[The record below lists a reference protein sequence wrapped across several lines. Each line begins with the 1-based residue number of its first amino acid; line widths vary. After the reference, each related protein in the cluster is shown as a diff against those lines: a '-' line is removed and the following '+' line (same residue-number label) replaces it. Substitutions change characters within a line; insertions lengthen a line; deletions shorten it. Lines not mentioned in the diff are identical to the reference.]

1 MIKINNEIIA
11 TAEQNIV
18 ITQASYDKL
27 TTAEKNNPLKTYFIS
42 DSSIAAQNLVS
53 SEPVAQ
59 PLSLDD
65 DDFAAGVDDSDGTA
79 SDGTG
84 TEYVVA
90 DENGNVV
97 GPMEDQEVG
106 STDFVDTDLIGLNIA
121 DAIGNASLLASYG
134 GDGTIIGAIADLY
147 KKLGVEPDTS
157 AIDSDDVQLTYS
169 DYLGMIGDRTVLD
182 QYNMPNVTA
191 ALMDLFD
198 RIADAENKAEIARVN
213 AEDAMKAQAEAEAAQ
228 AAAEKA
234 KKEAEEAKAETEKDL
249 ANATNRA
256 ENAEASASDA
266 WKQLHDTKEELNAEK
281 SKNELLQSELDAA
294 NKKSEETDTE
304 TTEPGES
311 TGTTGSGE
319 TTDTDN
325 GNTTPSES
333 TDETNTDSSEDKSTS
348 EGSEPTDTVTDETN
362 SSTETGE
369 TTDTDKGDMTPPEST
384 DETDTSSSEDKS
396 TSEGES
402 TDTVIGKPDAST
414 ETTEN
419 GESTETSGTTD
430 QSSETTES
438 PEETT
443 TENKSEETVETPS
456 TESTEESGVAEET
469 SSETTTPT
477 TEDSAPASSDEEK

>member
-11 TAEQNIV
+11 TADQNIV
-18 ITQASYDKL
+18 ITQANYDKL

-157 AIDSDDVQLTYS
+157 AVADDDVQLNYN
-169 DYLGMIGDRTVLD
+169 DYLGMIGDRTILD

-228 AAAEKA
+228 AAAEKS
-234 KKEAEEAKAETEKDL
+234 KKEAEESKAETEKDL

-311 TGTTGSGE
+311 TDTETTAPSESTDTTEPGE
-319 TTDTDN
+319 TTDTDK
-325 GNTTPSES
+325 GDTTPPES
-333 TDETNTDSSEDKSTS
+333 TDETNADSSEDKSTS
-348 EGSEPTDTVTDETN
+348 EGSESTGTVTDKTG
-362 SSTETGE
+362 SSTETSESTGTTESGE
-369 TTDTDKGDMTPPEST
+369 TTD
-384 DETDTSSSEDKS
+384 
-396 TSEGES
+396 
-402 TDTVIGKPDAST
+402 
-414 ETTEN
+414 
-419 GESTETSGTTD
+419 TD

-456 TESTEESGVAEET
+456 TESTEESGVTEET
-469 SSETTTPT
+469 PSETTTPT

>member
-18 ITQASYDKL
+18 ITQANYDKL

-157 AIDSDDVQLTYS
+157 AIADDDVQLNYN
-169 DYLGMIGDRTVLD
+169 DYLGMIGDRTILD

-234 KKEAEEAKAETEKDL
+234 KKEAEESKAETEKDL

-311 TGTTGSGE
+311 TGTE
-319 TTDTDN
+319 T
-325 GNTTPSES
+325 TTPSES
-333 TDETNTDSSEDKSTS
+333 TDTT
-348 EGSEPTDTVTDETN
+348 EP
-362 SSTETGE
+362 GE
-369 TTDTDKGDMTPPEST
+369 TTDTDKGDTTPPEST

-402 TDTVIGKPDAST
+402 TDTVTGNPDAST

-438 PEETT
+438 PEET
-443 TENKSEETVETPS
+443 PS
-456 TESTEESGVAEET
+456 TESTEEPGVTEET
-469 SSETTTPT
+469 PSETTTQT
-477 TEDSAPASSDEEK
+477 TEESAPESSNEEK

>member
-18 ITQASYDKL
+18 ITQANYDKL

-42 DSSIAAQNLVS
+42 DSSIAAQSAVAN
-53 SEPVAQ
+53 EPAAH
-59 PLSLDD
+59 LMSLNH
-65 DDFAAGVDDSDGTA
+65 DDFAADVDDSDC
-79 SDGTG
+79 SIIDGNG
-84 TEYVVA
+84 AEYVVA
-90 DENGNVV
+90 DKNGNIV
-97 GPMEDQEVG
+97 GPMEDQNVG

-121 DAIGNASLLASYG
+121 DAIGNASMLASYG

-147 KKLGVEPDTS
+147 KRLGVEPDTS
-157 AIDSDDVQLTYS
+157 GADEDDYPLTYS
-169 DYLGMIGDRTVLD
+169 DYLGLIGDRSVLD
-182 QYNMPNVTA
+182 QFNMPNVTA

-234 KKEAEEAKAETEKDL
+234 KKEAEEAKAETENDL

-266 WKQLHDTKEELNAEK
+266 WKKLHDTTEELNAEK
-281 SKNELLQSELDAA
+281 TKNELLQSELDAA
-294 NKKSEETDTE
+294 KKSEKTDTE

-311 TGTTGSGE
+311 T
-319 TTDTDN
+319 
-325 GNTTPSES
+325 
-333 TDETNTDSSEDKSTS
+333 
-348 EGSEPTDTVTDETN
+348 
-362 SSTETGE
+362 
-369 TTDTDKGDMTPPEST
+369 
-384 DETDTSSSEDKS
+384 
-396 TSEGES
+396 
-402 TDTVIGKPDAST
+402 
-414 ETTEN
+414 
-419 GESTETSGTTD
+419 ETSGTD

-456 TESTEESGVAEET
+456 TESTEEPSVKEET
-469 SSETTTPT
+469 SSETATPA
-477 TEDSAPASSDEEK
+477 TEDSAPASSDDEK

>member
-18 ITQASYDKL
+18 ITQANYDKL

-42 DSSIAAQNLVS
+42 DSSIAAQNLVANA
-53 SEPVAQ
+53 PAVQ

-65 DDFAAGVDDSDGTA
+65 DAVASVDDSDGTA
-79 SDGTG
+79 TNGTD

-90 DENGNVV
+90 DKDGNVV

-121 DAIGNASLLASYG
+121 DAIGNASVLASYG

-147 KKLGVEPDTS
+147 KRLGVEPDTS
-157 AIDSDDVQLTYS
+157 GADADDAPLTYS
-169 DYLGMIGDRTVLD
+169 DYLDMIGDRSVLD
-182 QYNMPNVTA
+182 QFNMPNVTA

-213 AEDAMKAQAEAEAAQ
+213 AEDAMKAQAEAEAAK

-234 KKEAEEAKAETEKDL
+234 QKEAEAAKAETEKDL

-256 ENAEASASDA
+256 DNAEASASDA
-266 WKQLHDTKEELNAEK
+266 WKQLHDTTEELNAEK
-281 SKNELLQSELDAA
+281 TKNERLQSELDAA
-294 NKKSEETDTE
+294 KKSEENKTE

-311 TGTTGSGE
+311 TGTETTAPGESTDTTESGE
-319 TTDTDN
+319 TTDT
-325 GNTTPSES
+325 TES
-333 TDETNTDSSEDKSTS
+333 
-348 EGSEPTDTVTDETN
+348 
-362 SSTETGE
+362 GE

-384 DETDTSSSEDKS
+384 DETTPGSSEDKS

-402 TDTVIGKPDAST
+402 TDTVTGNPDAST

-456 TESTEESGVAEET
+456 TESTEEPSVKEET
-469 SSETTTPT
+469 PSKTTTPT

>member
-1 MIKINNEIIA
+1 MIKINDEIIA

-18 ITQASYDKL
+18 ITQANYDKL

-42 DSSIAAQNLVS
+42 DSSIAAQNLVANA
-53 SEPVAQ
+53 PAVQ
-59 PLSLDD
+59 PMSLDD
-65 DDFAAGVDDSDGTA
+65 DDFAASVDDSDGTVA
-79 SDGTG
+79 NGNG

-90 DENGNVV
+90 DKDGNVV
-97 GPMEDQEVG
+97 GPMEDQNVG
-106 STDFVDTDLIGLNIA
+106 STDFVDTDQIGLNIA
-121 DAIGNASLLASYG
+121 DAIGNASMLASYG

-147 KKLGVEPDTS
+147 KRLGVEPDAS
-157 AIDSDDVQLTYS
+157 GPAADDAPLTYS
-169 DYLGMIGDRTVLD
+169 DYLGMIGDRSVLD
-182 QYNMPNVTA
+182 QFNMPNVTA

-213 AEDAMKAQAEAEAAQ
+213 AEDAMKAQAEAEAAK

-234 KKEAEEAKAETEKDL
+234 QKEAEAAKAETEKDL

-256 ENAEASASDA
+256 DNAEASASDA
-266 WKQLHDTKEELNAEK
+266 WKQLHDTTEELNAEK
-281 SKNELLQSELDAA
+281 TKNERLQSELDAA
-294 NKKSEETDTE
+294 KKSEENKAE

-311 TGTTGSGE
+311 TGTE
-319 TTDTDN
+319 TTA
-325 GNTTPSES
+325 PSES
-333 TDETNTDSSEDKSTS
+333 TDTT
-348 EGSEPTDTVTDETN
+348 EP
-362 SSTETGE
+362 GE
-369 TTDTDKGDMTPPEST
+369 TTDTDKGDTTPPEST
-384 DETDTSSSEDKS
+384 DETTPGSSEDKS

-402 TDTVIGKPDAST
+402 TDTVTGEPDAST
-414 ETTEN
+414 ETTEK
-419 GESTETSGTTD
+419 GESTEASGTTD

-456 TESTEESGVAEET
+456 TESTEEPSVKEET

>member
-1 MIKINNEIIA
+1 MIKINDEIIA

-18 ITQASYDKL
+18 ITQANYDKL

-65 DDFAAGVDDSDGTA
+65 DDFAAGVDDSNGTTDNG
-79 SDGTG
+79 SG
-84 TEYVVA
+84 TEFVVA
-90 DENGNVV
+90 DKDGNVV
-97 GPMEDQEVG
+97 GPMEDQAVG

-121 DAIGNASLLASYG
+121 DAIGNASMLASYG

-147 KKLGVEPDTS
+147 KRLGVEPTTS
-157 AIDSDDVQLTYS
+157 DADAYDAPINYS
-169 DYLGMIGDRTVLD
+169 DYLGMIGDRSVLD
-182 QYNMPNVTA
+182 QFNMPNVTA

-213 AEDAMKAQAEAEAAQ
+213 AEDAMKAQAEAEAAK

-234 KKEAEEAKAETEKDL
+234 QKEAEAAKAETEKDL

-256 ENAEASASDA
+256 DNAEASASDA
-266 WKQLHDTKEELNAEK
+266 WKQLHDTTEELNTEK
-281 SKNELLQSELDAA
+281 AKNERLQSELDAA
-294 NKKSEETDTE
+294 KKSEENKSE

-311 TGTTGSGE
+311 TDTETTAPSESTDTTGSGE
-319 TTDTDN
+319 TTDTI
-325 GNTTPSES
+325 ES
-333 TDETNTDSSEDKSTS
+333 
-348 EGSEPTDTVTDETN
+348 
-362 SSTETGE
+362 GE
-369 TTDTDKGDMTPPEST
+369 TTDTDKGDTTPPEST
-384 DETDTSSSEDKS
+384 DETTPGSSEDKS
-396 TSEGES
+396 TSESES
-402 TDTVIGKPDAST
+402 TDTVTGETDAST

-419 GESTETSGTTD
+419 GESTEASGTTN

-456 TESTEESGVAEET
+456 TESTEEPSVKEET
-469 SSETTTPT
+469 PSETTTPPA
-477 TEDSAPASSDEEK
+477 EDSVPASSDEEK

>member
-18 ITQASYDKL
+18 ITQANYDKL

-157 AIDSDDVQLTYS
+157 AIADDDVQLNYN
-169 DYLGMIGDRTVLD
+169 DYLGMIGDRTILD

-234 KKEAEEAKAETEKDL
+234 KKEAEESKAETEKDL

-311 TGTTGSGE
+311 TGTE
-319 TTDTDN
+319 TTA
-325 GNTTPSES
+325 PSES
-333 TDETNTDSSEDKSTS
+333 TDTT
-348 EGSEPTDTVTDETN
+348 EP
-362 SSTETGE
+362 GE
-369 TTDTDKGDMTPPEST
+369 TTDTDKGDTTPPEST
-384 DETDTSSSEDKS
+384 DKTDTSSSEDKS

-402 TDTVIGKPDAST
+402 TDTVTGNLDAST

-456 TESTEESGVAEET
+456 TESTEEPGVTEET
-469 SSETTTPT
+469 PSETTTPT

>member
-18 ITQASYDKL
+18 ITQANYDKL

-157 AIDSDDVQLTYS
+157 AIADDDVQLNYN
-169 DYLGMIGDRTVLD
+169 DYLGMIGDRTILD

-234 KKEAEEAKAETEKDL
+234 KKEAEESKAETEKDL

-311 TGTTGSGE
+311 AGTE
-319 TTDTDN
+319 T
-325 GNTTPSES
+325 TTPSES
-333 TDETNTDSSEDKSTS
+333 TDTT
-348 EGSEPTDTVTDETN
+348 EP
-362 SSTETGE
+362 GE
-369 TTDTDKGDMTPPEST
+369 TTDTDKGDTTPPEST
-384 DETDTSSSEDKS
+384 DETNTGSSEDKS

-402 TDTVIGKPDAST
+402 TDTVTGEPDAST

-419 GESTETSGTTD
+419 GESTETSGTTDQSSETTESTDTVADKTGSSTETSESTDTTESGETTDTD

-456 TESTEESGVAEET
+456 TESTEESCVTEET
-469 SSETTTPT
+469 PFETTTPT